1 MECLLFCCRCVAVV
15 VNIVLIRFVL
25 NSVFFYFSRSYS
37 KSKKIKHN
45 NNCNKLNSTMSTNA
59 TKNIWFA
66 VWLTEFLLMFI
77 INAFTLIIFARTLLL
92 RKRSTYLIINLTV
105 ADLLIAAVSGPE
117 ALWFLK
123 REKRPGHGLRAFHLI
138 ISNMCW
144 IASLGNL
151 VLISLER
158 LHATLYPFRHCCLVG
173 KRIYYKIIIFSWFGA
188 FTLACGLQISRMI
201 DVPFADRYPWVIYI
215 CLTLAVLI
223 TSYVIIMSK
232 FIRKAHVQ
240 QLGSAERKLSGTL
253 FIVSAASTL
262 TLLPWVII
270 MCISISSNRDKW
282 MEFTPYRIANGI
294 YYLNSILNPVIYA
307 IRLPEFR
314 RALKELFCK
323 NTSYPVRRD
332 QPIELQAM

>member
-1 MECLLFCCRCVAVV
+1 
-15 VNIVLIRFVL
+15 
-25 NSVFFYFSRSYS
+25 
-37 KSKKIKHN
+37 
-45 NNCNKLNSTMSTNA
+45 MSTNEA
-59 TKNIWFA
+59 KNIWFA
-66 VWLTEFLLMFI
+66 VWLTEFFLMFI

-123 REKRPGHGLRAFHLI
+123 TEKRPGHGLRALHLI
-138 ISNMCW
+138 ISDMCW

-158 LHATLYPFRHCCLVG
+158 LHATLYPFRHYCLVG

-188 FTLACGLQISRMI
+188 LTLACGLQISRMI
-201 DVPFADRYPWVIYI
+201 DVPLADRYPWVIYI

-240 QLGSAERKLSGTL
+240 QLGSVMSAERKLSVTL
-253 FIVSAASTL
+253 FIVSAASIL

-270 MCISISSNRDKW
+270 ICISINK
-282 MEFTPYRIANGI
+282 
-294 YYLNSILNPVIYA
+294 
-307 IRLPEFR
+307 FR
-314 RALKELFCK
+314 PLLM
-323 NTSYPVRRD
+323 D
-332 QPIELQAM
+332 